1 MTVRDILTFVVKLMI
16 ACPIVYIFAIA
27 TINWYFAKKESFA
40 NQQFSKLMAIIASL
54 KIRTTEKGAVTE
66 RSLHAEDPQQKQ
78 PV

>member
-1 MTVRDILTFVVKLMI
+1 MTARDILVFLGKLMI
-16 ACPIVYIFAIA
+16 ACPIVYFFVIA
-27 TINWYFAKKESFA
+27 VINWYFAKKESFA

-66 RSLHAEDPQQKQ
+66 RSLHAEDPQSKQ